1 MLCKWLCSLPLLS
14 VRPKFATSA
23 TPLLMSSCTFPYLT
37 PALLLLW
44 RDGGFPGSC
53 QHWWPLLLA
62 LVNWGLSAICAS
74 KASDSLWV
82 SMSEFISS
90 SCEYHCSLPNTLIS
104 AAHVANECRDWSRQV
119 WIVTGWVKS
128 IRPSCTEP
136 KLCSAEISESWL
148 EILWLATVTLSIG
161 LLCTLSL
168 RDVFLAKK
176 EVFCPFFFAG
186 HLFQTQCP
194 VTP

>member
-1 MLCKWLCSLPLLS
+1 MHLSHIWHLLS
-14 VRPKFATSA
+14 CCS
-23 TPLLMSSCTFPYLT
+23 
-37 PALLLLW
+37 
-44 RDGGFPGSC
+44 GGMEAF
-53 QHWWPLLLA
+53 LDLA
-62 LVNWGLSAICAS
+62 STGGPFSWHRWTGGLSAICAS

-82 SMSEFISS
+82 SVSEFISS
-90 SCEYHCSLPNTLIS
+90 SCQYHCSLPNTLIS

-128 IRPSCTEP
+128 IHPSCTEP

-168 RDVFLAKK
+168 RDVFLAKQ
-176 EVFCPFFFAG
+176 EVFCPFSLLATSFRPNALWRLRF
-186 HLFQTQCP
+186 LLLMP
-194 VTP
+194 EDVEV